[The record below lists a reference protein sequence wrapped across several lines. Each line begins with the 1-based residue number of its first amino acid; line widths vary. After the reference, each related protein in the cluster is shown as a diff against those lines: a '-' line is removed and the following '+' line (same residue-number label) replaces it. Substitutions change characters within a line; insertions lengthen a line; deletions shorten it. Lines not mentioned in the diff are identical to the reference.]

1 MRDTEKF
8 NVYFPVLPLKVDGKR
23 HPLSPPPLHVR
34 MPSFVSIAIKS
45 KVKEGQSVSAVGG
58 DTLNRSEG
66 NTNTH
71 THKHTHTHTH
81 IHSQRER
88 ETAGRERTTER
99 QKLCPFWCL
108 SRASH
113 AYSVAGSSFEAC
125 FSFFIL
131 ACFLFPM

>member
-58 DTLNRSEG
+58 DKLNRSEG

-81 IHSQRER
+81 IFTHRGRGKQQAER
-88 ETAGRERTTER
+88 E
-99 QKLCPFWCL
+99 QPNDKNFVL
-108 SRASH
+108 SGVFHVQATPT
-113 AYSVAGSSFEAC
+113 V
-125 FSFFIL
+125 
-131 ACFLFPM
+131 